1 MSQEGP
7 VAEDRYRVRLLSEA
21 GQSIDTD
28 AVVELWTREG
38 ALPTEEARRRASEV
52 LSVATDEEGVVVGVS
67 TVYVARQPQL
77 RMDLWQYRTFI
88 AQDHRMSLL
97 ARRLLL
103 HSQAHL
109 EERFERGEDTRA
121 GGMFFVLQNRGM
133 QAKRTEAVWKLNHF
147 AFVGEGRRGAHHRVY
162 FFPSARVPGP
172 PR

>member
-1 MSQEGP
+1 LISF
-7 VAEDRYRVRLLSEA
+7 AEDGYGVHLLSETP
-21 GQSIDTD
+21 SITADD
-28 AVVELWTREG
+28 IVRMWTSEG
-38 ALPTEEARRRASEV
+38 ALGDEEARRRAGEV
-52 LSVATDEEGVVVGVS
+52 LSVATDEHGVVVGVS
-67 TVYVARQPQL
+67 TVYVALQPQL
-77 RMDLWQYRTFI
+77 RMDMWQYRTFI

-97 ARRLLL
+97 SRRILL

-109 EERFERGEDTRA
+109 EGRFERGEDTRA
-121 GGMFFVLQNRGM
+121 AGIFFALQNRGM